1 MEIPPLTED
10 TVRLALIGQV
20 VRRRWRLLT
29 ALAVLGAAVGAAA
42 SFLLSPG
49 YQTSSSVLLQ
59 GPRQA
64 DELLTQAEVATSS
77 VVLDRAAAQ
86 LAWHPTGADLKKQV
100 KTSVANGNVVT
111 ITVSADTAEHAQQL
125 ADQVAQQFVKYS
137 GQLASNSADASVQLA
152 QEQRETL
159 RNQVKLTTEKIS
171 DIAKG
176 VGGDLTVESVQV
188 RTQLEGLRTSLE
200 QAINDLNQADLATGI
215 GNTVVMGSA
224 ERPDGAAAPTLT
236 QLAVGGAVLFFLAG
250 VFGHLFSARA
260 DRRLRGEPQIASAL
274 GAPILAGVDVT
285 TPQGDQLPATGFA
298 GKVRR
303 LLGGDRPWVLPP
315 VATSADE
322 VNRDIRYRR
331 VLARLSTGPADVL
344 LLVGDDDE
352 TGRLA
357 AQQLARLADRLSV
370 PLRVFEFSPARPTV
384 PDAGPDSGVLV
395 VLGAGTRT
403 AWELVRLA
411 EACADAGQEIVGAVL
426 THPVRPAEPAKK
438 PEPVAEA
445 PEKALAGSA

>member
-1 MEIPPLTED
+1 MEIPPLTDD

-20 VRRRWRLLT
+20 LRRRWRLLI
-29 ALAVLGAAVGAAA
+29 ALAVLGAAVGAGA
-42 SFLLSPG
+42 SVLFSPG

-77 VVLDRAAAQ
+77 VVLDRAAAV
-86 LAWHPTGADLKKQV
+86 LPWHPSGADLKKQV
-100 KTSVANGNVVT
+100 TASVANGNVVT

-152 QEQRETL
+152 QEQRESL
-159 RNQVKLTTEKIS
+159 RQQVQLTTQKIS
-171 DIAKG
+171 DLAKS

-215 GNTVVMGSA
+215 GNTVVLGPS
-224 ERPDGAAAPTLT
+224 ERPTGPAAPTML
-236 QLAVGGAVLFFLAG
+236 QLVAGGAVLFFLAG
-250 VFGHLFSARA
+250 VFGHLFAARS
-260 DRRLRGEPQIASAL
+260 DRRLRGEPEIASAL
-274 GAPILAGVDVT
+274 GSPILAGVDVT
-285 TPQGDQLPATGFA
+285 TPQGDRLPATGFY

-315 VATSADE
+315 IETSADE
-322 VNRDIRYRR
+322 VNRGIRYRR
-331 VLARLSTGPADVL
+331 VLARLATGPADVL
-344 LLVGDDDE
+344 VLVAEDDE
-352 TGRLA
+352 TGKLA
-357 AQQLARLADRLSV
+357 AGQLAQLADRLSV
-370 PLRVFEFSPARPTV
+370 PLRTFEFVAGRPTV
-384 PDAGPDSGVLV
+384 PDAGPGSGVLV
-395 VLGAGTRT
+395 VLSAGSRT

-411 EACADAGQEIVGAVL
+411 EACADAGQEVVGAVL
-426 THPVRPAEPAKK
+426 THPVRPSGPEA
-438 PEPVAEA
+438 EPVAEA

>member
-1 MEIPPLTED
+1 MEIPPLTDD
-10 TVRLALIGQV
+10 TVRLSLIGQV
-20 VRRRWRLLT
+20 LRRRWRLLI
-29 ALAVLGAAVGAAA
+29 ALAVLGAAVGAGA
-42 SFLLSPG
+42 SVLISPG

-86 LAWHPTGADLKKQV
+86 LQWHPSGADLKKQV
-100 KTSVANGNVVT
+100 TASVANGNVVT
-111 ITVSADTAEHAQQL
+111 VTVSADTAEHAQQL

-159 RNQVKLTTEKIS
+159 RQQVQLTTQKIS
-171 DIAKG
+171 DLAKT

-215 GNTVVMGSA
+215 GNTVVLGPS
-224 ERPDGAAAPTLT
+224 ERPTGPAAPTMT
-236 QLAVGGAVLFFLAG
+236 QLAAGGAVLFFLIG
-250 VFGHLFSARA
+250 VFGHLFTARA
-260 DRRLRGEPQIASAL
+260 DRRLRGEPEIASAL
-274 GAPILAGVDVT
+274 GSPILAGVDVP
-285 TPQGDQLPATGFA
+285 TPEGDRLPATGLY

-315 VATSADE
+315 VATSADD
-322 VNRDIRYRR
+322 VNRGIRYRR
-331 VLARLSTGPADVL
+331 VLARLATGPTDIL
-344 LLVGDDDE
+344 LLVADDDE
-352 TGRLA
+352 TARLA
-357 AQQLARLADRLSV
+357 ATQLAALADEMSL
-370 PLRVFEFSPARPTV
+370 PLRVQEVTPGRPTV
-384 PDAGPDSGVLV
+384 PDAGASSGVLV
-395 VLGAGTRT
+395 VLSTASRT
-403 AWELVRLA
+403 AWELVSLA
-411 EACADAGQEIVGAVL
+411 EACSEAGREIIGAVL
-426 THPVRPAEPAKK
+426 THPVRPR
-438 PEPVAEA
+438 EPVAESPADA